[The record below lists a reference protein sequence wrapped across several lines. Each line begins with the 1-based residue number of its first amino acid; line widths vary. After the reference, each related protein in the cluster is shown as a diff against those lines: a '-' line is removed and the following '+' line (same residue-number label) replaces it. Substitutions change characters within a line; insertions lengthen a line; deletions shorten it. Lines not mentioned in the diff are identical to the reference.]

1 MKSGARGSAF
11 LAILILLT
19 PPAGGADRLSVRG
32 YVKNFSIL
40 IMPPATIQGDTTVDE
55 PDLGAV
61 NNRLRLELAW
71 RPSNQ
76 ISINFAYDFS
86 PRIQDPRLFAQD
98 LFFPGLTLPEYR
110 LTDFRDILYPGP
122 GRTPSSFAIF
132 HNLDR
137 LSIALRTGGADII
150 VGRQA
155 IAWGSA
161 RVINPTDVIAPF
173 SFNELDKE
181 ERVGVDA
188 LRVRV
193 PLGAMDEL
201 DAGVAAGR
209 DFAPGKNAFFIRGK
223 TYQFK
228 TDVSGLLLAFRDHL
242 LLGFDLARALGGA
255 GIWLEAAWVIPDAFR
270 ESQRESE
277 KSYGRVSFG
286 LDYSPSNDTYG
297 FVEYHFSSAGEGRPE
312 DYIRLFNT
320 SPYQDGSVYL
330 LGRHYLNFGATLQ
343 LSPLLPFTGLVILNL
358 SDRSVILAPQVE
370 YNIAENIYLA
380 GGAYFG
386 FGKRPE
392 TVLGPIDT
400 ASVLFHSEFGAYPDM
415 IFASFRVYF

>member
-1 MKSGARGSAF
+1 MKPGAHGPAF

-19 PPAGGADRLSVRG
+19 APARGADRLSFRG

-40 IMPPATIQGDTTVDE
+40 IMPPAAILGETTADE
-55 PDLGAV
+55 SDLGAV

-71 RPSNQ
+71 RPSSR
-76 ISINFAYDFS
+76 ISLNFAYDFS

-110 LTDFRDILYPGP
+110 LADFRHILYPGP
-122 GRTPSSFAIF
+122 GRTPVSFAIY

-137 LSIALRTGGADII
+137 LSMAFRAGAADII
-150 VGRQA
+150 LGRQA

-188 LRVRV
+188 VRVRV
-193 PLGAMDEL
+193 PFGAMDEL
-201 DAGVAAGR
+201 DAGVVAGR
-209 DFAPGKNAFFIRGK
+209 DFASGKNAFFIRGK

-228 TDVSGLLLAFRDHL
+228 TDVSGLLLAFRNHL
-242 LLGFDLARALGGA
+242 LIGIDLARSLGGA
-255 GIWLEAAWVIPDAFR
+255 GIWVEAAWVIPDALR
-270 ESQRESE
+270 ESRRESE
-277 KSYGRVSFG
+277 RSYGRVSFG
-286 LDYSPSNDTYG
+286 LDYSPRNDTYG
-297 FVEYHFSSAGEGRPE
+297 FIEYHFSSAGEGRPE
-312 DYIRLFNT
+312 DYMRLFNT

-330 LGRHYLNFGATLQ
+330 LGRHYLNFGATVQ
-343 LSPLLPFTGLVILNL
+343 LSPLVPFTGMVILNL
-358 SDRSVILAPQVE
+358 NDGSVVFAPQVE

-380 GGAYFG
+380 GGGYLG
-386 FGKRPE
+386 FGKKPE
-392 TVLGPIDT
+392 TVLGPIGIPPL
-400 ASVLFHSEFGAYPDM
+400 LFHSEFGAYPDM
-415 IFASFRVYF
+415 IFTSFRVYF